1 MSADLNGP
9 TGEVTSVFEAP
20 TGDETAVSAAADPEM
35 DPNERYGAF
44 YAQGANDD
52 LVVYMERRDAELI
65 GSATLFLSASGDGL
79 LQGAGNEHV
88 STQAPAQVFSPAEQ
102 AARPAFLE
110 HPSYESETLD
120 DLPPWFDEDSMYLQC
135 LQDRNEAAV
144 GRRNNHNQAL
154 DIPPWDE
161 TLSYRQ
167 NLQEQYDAAT
177 RALER
182 LGAAADQGF
191 RDRRLQ
197 MRLALEMAIVEEEEE
212 EEQEERDAFNLYFAE
227 RFFFDGMNFEERF

>member
-102 AARPAFLE
+102 ELLR
-110 HPSYESETLD
+110 
-120 DLPPWFDEDSMYLQC
+120 
-135 LQDRNEAAV
+135 DR
-144 GRRNNHNQAL
+144 AL
-154 DIPPWDE
+154 GIPPWEE
-161 TLSYRQ
+161 TLGYRQ
-167 NLQEQYDAAT
+167 NLQRRYDAAT

-182 LGAAADQGF
+182 LGVAADQGL